1 MCTNPECG
9 ELLDVPENAAGRKI
23 RCPSCGTVQ
32 VVGNGGTTKAA
43 GEESAPQSAASE
55 PSAAEKSSPPATA
68 EPQSIP
74 PAAESPPEGKPPAEP
89 PEPATD
95 ADDLE
100 LADEAATET
109 EPPASKP
116 QRPAETPPADEEQA
130 GDLGLLD
137 AEDIELPA
145 EERAGAPRDRSI
157 GDLPDDLELVE
168 DEESEPSGERESSAA
183 PAPAEPAKRD
193 AGQVDFDD
201 AALLDAED
209 ALAAEELFELEQMPP
224 AEGDVLASRPAM
236 AAIFVLGVV
245 GIAAGAAAGAGL
257 AADNRILG
265 AYVGGT
271 VGWIGGFII
280 AFLLA
285 FVAERDEP
293 TDVKCTTCGARV
305 PAEADACGLCGA
317 PAPSAAL
324 NPLAAQSLSAGG
336 YAISNPAG
344 LLWMV
349 LLLTF
354 ATFVAAGTGEAMD
367 FYGDAVGE
375 YRVALY
381 ALGGLLG
388 FVLFAYWM
396 EYLLSTIPEAA
407 GRRQHAPKAP
417 DPFSPLFLLTGVKVV
432 VVLLIYGA
440 TLIGLPL
447 LPVALLAAGS
457 PNRSGWANPVDV
469 ARAAW
474 RSGREFAV
482 CWLMI
487 LLWAAP
493 LVLGLAVIVLL
504 YHYVSQLGSFGAEMQ
519 VVVSLLTRA
528 LTALV
533 GGLVAGVFALAI
545 FRCIALFG
553 RFKPTLLIRRDR
565 PAAPLDDSPEP
576 LVDQELPEL

>member
-1 MCTNPECG
+1 MAILAMCTNPECG
-9 ELLDVPENAAGRKI
+9 ELLDVPENAAGKKI

-32 VVGNGGTTKAA
+32 VVGEGGTAKPAA
-43 GEESAPQSAASE
+43 GEPPAQSTSRE
-55 PSAAEKSSPPATA
+55 PAGAAEQ
-68 EPQSIP
+68 EPTV
-74 PAAESPPEGKPPAEP
+74 PPEKRPPKPGPPAEP
-89 PEPATD
+89 AEPSTD
-95 ADDLE
+95 ADELE
-100 LADEAATET
+100 LADEAPGEK
-109 EPPASKP
+109 EPPAQEP
-116 QRPAETPPADEEQA
+116 QQPAETAPADEDRTD
-130 GDLGLLD
+130 DLGLLD

-145 EERAGAPRDRSI
+145 EERTRAPRDRSI
-157 GDLPDDLELVE
+157 SDLPDDLELVE
-168 DEESEPSGERESSAA
+168 EEEAGQPGEGKSPGAA
-183 PAPAEPAKRD
+183 PADGPAESEAAKG
-193 AGQVDFDD
+193 AGFDD
-201 AALLDAED
+201 ASLLDVED
-209 ALAAEELFELEQMPP
+209 ALAADELFELEQMPP
-224 AEGDVLASRPAM
+224 ADGDVLASRPAM

-245 GIAAGAAAGAGL
+245 GVAAGAAAGAGL
-257 AADNRILG
+257 AVGNRVLG
-265 AYVGGT
+265 AYVGGG

-305 PAEADACGLCGA
+305 PADADACGLCGA

-354 ATFVAAGTGEAMD
+354 ATFVAAGAGEAMG
-367 FYGDAVGE
+367 FYGDALGE
-375 YRVALY
+375 YRLAIHAV
-381 ALGGLLG
+381 GGLLG

-457 PNRSGWANPVDV
+457 PNRGGWANPIDV

-474 RSGREFAV
+474 RSGREFAI

-487 LLWAAP
+487 LLWTAP
-493 LVLGLAVIVLL
+493 LVLGVAIIVLL
-504 YHYVSQLGSFGAEMQ
+504 YHYVSQLGPFGAEMQ
-519 VVVSLLTRA
+519 VVVSLVTKA
-528 LTALV
+528 LTAAV
-533 GGLVAGVFALAI
+533 GGLVTGAFALAI

-553 RFKPTLLIRRDR
+553 RFKPTLLLRRDR
-565 PAAPLDDSPEP
+565 PAAPLDDSPEQ